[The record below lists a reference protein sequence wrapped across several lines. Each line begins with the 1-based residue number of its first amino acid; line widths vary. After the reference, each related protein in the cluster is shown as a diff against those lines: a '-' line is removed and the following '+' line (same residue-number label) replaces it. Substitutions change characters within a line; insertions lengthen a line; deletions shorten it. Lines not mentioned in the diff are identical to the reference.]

1 MSKIKTREI
10 AEKSIKTLD
19 KAAVAGERMK
29 NTYIRTKESAVGS
42 VSTGQESA
50 NEYAGNKVE
59 YAAEDVSREVVH
71 DTGTGAQK
79 AMQRGREAFKK
90 QREKDLREK
99 ARENSASTE
108 QPATSND
115 TPADVPTP
123 ASNSAGEPSAAS
135 GVEARPHQLDN
146 VTTDAD
152 HLPRPARDVPHQET
166 PPTPEQRGQRLMV
179 EKSRVKAAET
189 RDKAK
194 NESSSVEHRKDAA
207 GKQAKTWTESS
218 PQVKGRSVPIENQE
232 QPVIR
237 NRGSLRVGHQTA
249 KTAEKPVQVAERAG
263 KATARS
269 AQKTVKQTKR
279 AVKTA
284 ERSTKAA
291 VKTAERTAKTTIKTA
306 EATAKAT
313 QRMAQAT
320 AKAARVAAQAAR
332 AAAKAAVAT
341 AKATAKAVAAA
352 VKATI
357 AAVKALVAAI
367 AAGGWVA
374 VLAIV
379 IICLIGLLVGS
390 VFGIFFSGEDTGTG
404 QTMQTAVQE
413 INAEYQD
420 QLTTIRSN
428 NAYDILEMSGTRAVW
443 REVLAVYA
451 VKTTTDPDNPQD
463 VASMDDSK
471 KALLKDIF
479 WAMNTIS
486 SRTANETRNL
496 TTETDDGSGNI
507 VETTT
512 PTAVT
517 VLYISVAHKT
527 AEEMADYYGFNE
539 EQRAQLAELL
549 ADEYQSLWSAVLYGI
564 GTGDGLIVEV
574 ALAQIGNVGG
584 EPYWS
589 WYGFGS
595 RVEWCACFVSWCA
608 NESGYIEAGIIPKFS
623 GCVGG
628 SNWFKDRGL
637 WQDNSYEPRPG
648 DIIFFDWDDPDGFSG
663 PQDGLPDHVGI
674 VERVENGI
682 VYTVEGNSG
691 DRCQENHYPIGYY
704 EIYGYGTPAY

>member
-1 MSKIKTREI
+1 M
-10 AEKSIKTLD
+10 AEKSR
-19 KAAVAGERMK
+19 A
-29 NTYIRTKESAVGS
+29 
-42 VSTGQESA
+42 
-50 NEYAGNKVE
+50 
-59 YAAEDVSREVVH
+59 
-71 DTGTGAQK
+71 
-79 AMQRGREAFKK
+79 
-90 QREKDLREK
+90 
-99 ARENSASTE
+99 
-108 QPATSND
+108 
-115 TPADVPTP
+115 
-123 ASNSAGEPSAAS
+123 
-135 GVEARPHQLDN
+135 
-146 VTTDAD
+146 
-152 HLPRPARDVPHQET
+152 
-166 PPTPEQRGQRLMV
+166 
-179 EKSRVKAAET
+179 KAAET

-194 NESSSVEHRKDAA
+194 SESSSVENRKEAT
-207 GKQAKTWTESS
+207 GKQAKTWTENS
-218 PQVKGRSVPIENQE
+218 PQIKGRSVPIEDQE

-237 NRGSLRVGHQTA
+237 NRGSLRVGRQTA
-249 KTAEKPVQVAERAG
+249 KTVEKPVQAAERAG
-263 KATARS
+263 KATVKS

-306 EATAKAT
+306 EATAKAS

-404 QTMQTAVQE
+404 QTMQTVVQE
-413 INAEYQD
+413 INTEYQD

-496 TTETDDGSGNI
+496 TTETDDGSGSI

-517 VLYISVAHKT
+517 VLYISVNHKT
-527 AEEMADYYGFNE
+527 AEEM
-539 EQRAQLAELL
+539 
-549 ADEYQSLWSAVLYGI
+549 
-564 GTGDGLIVEV
+564 GL
-574 ALAQIGNVGG
+574 
-584 EPYWS
+584 
-589 WYGFGS
+589 
-595 RVEWCACFVSWCA
+595 
-608 NESGYIEAGIIPKFS
+608 
-623 GCVGG
+623 
-628 SNWFKDRGL
+628 
-637 WQDNSYEPRPG
+637 
-648 DIIFFDWDDPDGFSG
+648 
-663 PQDGLPDHVGI
+663 
-674 VERVENGI
+674 
-682 VYTVEGNSG
+682 
-691 DRCQENHYPIGYY
+691 
-704 EIYGYGTPAY
+704 

>member
-10 AEKSIKTLD
+10 AEKGIKTLD

-29 NTYIRTKESAVGS
+29 NAYIRTKESAVGS
-42 VSTGQESA
+42 VVKGQESA

-59 YAAEDVSREVVH
+59 YAAEDVSREVIH

-79 AMQRGREAFKK
+79 AMNRGREAFKK

-108 QPATSND
+108 QPTTPND

-123 ASNSAGEPSAAS
+123 ASNPAGEPSAAS
-135 GVEARPHQLDN
+135 DAEARPHQFDN
-146 VTTDAD
+146 MTTDAD
-152 HLPRPARDVPHQET
+152 HLPRSAGDVPHRDN

-179 EKSRVKAAET
+179 EKSRAKAAEA

-194 NESSSVEHRKDAA
+194 RESSSVEHRKEAA
-207 GKQAKTWTESS
+207 GKQAKTWTENS
-218 PQVKGRSVPIENQE
+218 PQIKGRSVPIEDQE

-237 NRGSLRVGHQTA
+237 NRGSLRVGRQATKA
-249 KTAEKPVQVAERAG
+249 VEKPVQAAERAG
-263 KATARS
+263 KATVKS

-306 EATAKAT
+306 EATAKAS

-413 INAEYQD
+413 INAEYED

-517 VLYISVAHKT
+517 VLYITVTHKT

-623 GCVGG
+623 GCISG

-663 PQDGLPDHVGI
+663 PQDGLTDHVGI

-691 DRCQENHYPIGYY
+691 DRCQENHYSIGYY
-704 EIYGYGTPAY
+704 EIYGYGTPMY